1 MHQSNLLLTEQI
13 VSSCLKLQEINLT
26 GTKISRETITFLC
39 KNLPQT
45 LLKLGLSYLKVT
57 DENMQDLMQRCDKM
71 VEIDLHGTEITGY
84 FFLDRSKNQT
94 LVSNPKTRNFC
105 RQRSVSNFDI
115 ALFLS
120 SLF

>member
-1 MHQSNLLLTEQI
+1 MHQNKLFFFLVLEQI

-39 KNLPQT
+39 KNLPQS

-57 DENMQDLMQRCDKM
+57 DENMQDLVQRCDKM

-94 LVSNPKTRNFC
+94 LVSNPK
-105 RQRSVSNFDI
+105 
-115 ALFLS
+115 A
-120 SLF
+120 